1 MLTKEE
7 KQFNQD
13 FDHMW
18 AKPEGR
24 IFLRALYEARDY
36 LRDHPEAVEEILT
49 KLNAAREVRA

>member
-1 MLTKEE
+1 MTREE
-7 KQFNQD
+7 MQFNKD
-13 FDHMW
+13 FDAMW

-36 LRDHPEAVEEILT
+36 LHDHPEAVEEILT